1 MHTQP
6 PYLRY
11 PRPADSLAVTEQL
24 ADSVLA
30 LPMHPYLGEGEQDK
44 VCSALRHCLR

>member
-11 PRPADSLAVTEQL
+11 PVAEGGLSVTERL
-24 ADSVLA
+24 AGSVLA
-30 LPMHPYLGEGEQDK
+30 LPMHPYLTPEQQEQVAD
-44 VCSALRHCLR
+44 ALMSSL